1 MIVEKKIFKLPEFHT
16 SGGQL
21 IKNVRIG
28 WESYGRL
35 NADRS
40 NAILIAHYFSG
51 TSHAAGR
58 YAAGDVYPGYWD
70 ALIGPGKAID
80 TERYFVLSSDTLVN
94 LNARDP
100 QVVTTGPASLD
111 PATGKPYGLSF
122 PLVTIG
128 DFVAVQKALVDHLG
142 IRKLHAV
149 MGPSMGGLQTL
160 AWAVAYPEM
169 MDRIVPVI
177 CAGEMDAWLIAWLGL
192 WAAPITAD
200 PAWQSGAYAP
210 RAQPLAGLTL
220 ALKLITLQANHW
232 LWTDAQYGR
241 AIAEMGASPI
251 AALGT
256 EFKVEAAVAAIA
268 AARAAI
274 SDANHLLYLVKANQ
288 TFAAG
293 PSGTLADLEK
303 IRAKTLMLYSPEDQ
317 VFRAERCRA
326 TAAAI
331 ARGGAPV
338 EVAEIHGPFGH
349 ANGLFAIAPL
359 GERIREFLA
368 REPRL

>member
-1 MIVEKKIFKLPEFHT
+1 MIVEKKVFELPEFRT
-16 SGGQL
+16 SGGQ
-21 IKNVRIG
+21 IIRNVRIG

-58 YAAGDVYPGYWD
+58 YAAEDVYPGYWD

-80 TERYFVLSSDTLVN
+80 TERYFVVSSDTLVN

-100 QVVTTGPASLD
+100 RVVTTGPASID

-128 DFVAVQKALVDHLG
+128 DFVAAQKALVDHLS

-160 AWAVAYPEM
+160 AWALAYPDM
-169 MDRIVPVI
+169 VDRIVPVI

-200 PAWQSGAYAP
+200 PTWQGGAYAP
-210 RAQPLAGLTL
+210 EAQPLAGLTL

-241 AIAEMGASPI
+241 AMAETGASPI

-268 AARAAI
+268 AERAKI

-303 IRAKTLMLYSPEDQ
+303 IRARTLLLYSPEDQ
-317 VFRAERCRA
+317 VFRAERARA

-359 GERIREFLA
+359 GERIWEFLA
-368 REPRL
+368 R

>member
-1 MIVEKKIFKLPEFHT
+1 MIVEKKVFALPEFRT
-16 SGGQL
+16 SGGAL
-21 IKNVRIG
+21 IRNLRVG

-51 TSHAAGR
+51 SSHAAGR
-58 YAAGDVYPGYWD
+58 YAAEDVFPGYWD

-100 QVVTTGPASLD
+100 RVVTTGPASID

-169 MDRIVPVI
+169 TERIVPVI
-177 CAGEMDAWLIAWLGL
+177 CAGEMDAWLTAWLGL
-192 WAAPITAD
+192 WAAPIMAD
-200 PAWQSGAYAP
+200 PAWQGGAYAIE
-210 RAQPLAGLTL
+210 AQPLAGLTL

-232 LWTDAQYGR
+232 LWTDAQFGR
-241 AIAEMGASPI
+241 AYAEPGANP
-251 AALGT
+251 AEALGNS
-256 EFKVEAAVAAIA
+256 FKVEATIAAIA
-268 AARAAI
+268 AERAKI

-288 TFAAG
+288 NFAAG
-293 PSGTLADLEK
+293 PSGTLADLET
-303 IRAKTLMLYSPEDQ
+303 IRARTLLLYSPEDQ
-317 VFRAERCRA
+317 VFRAERARA

-331 ARGGAPV
+331 AKGGAAV

-359 GERIREFLA
+359 GEKIRAFLA
-368 REPRL
+368 R

>member
-1 MIVEKKIFKLPEFHT
+1 MIVEKKVFTLPEYRT
-16 SGGQL
+16 VSGQL
-21 IKNVRIG
+21 IRNVRIG

-40 NAILIAHYFSG
+40 NAILVGHYFSG

-58 YAAGDVYPGYWD
+58 YAKDDVFPGYWD

-80 TERYFVLSSDTLVN
+80 TDRYFVISSDTLCN

-100 QVVTTGPASLD
+100 QVITTGPASLD
-111 PATGKPYGLSF
+111 AETGKPYGLTF

-149 MGPSMGGLQTL
+149 IGPSMGGLQTL
-160 AWAVAYPEM
+160 VWAVAYPEM
-169 MDRIVPVI
+169 MDRIMPVI

-200 PAWQSGAYAP
+200 PAWKKGAYA
-210 RAQPLAGLTL
+210 ADEQPLAGLTL
-220 ALKLITLQANHW
+220 ALKLISLQANHW
-232 LWTDAQYGR
+232 LWADAQFGQADADAAAR
-241 AIAEMGASPI
+241 PA
-251 AALGT
+251 AALGND
-256 EFKVEAAVAAIA
+256 FKVEAAIAALAAGRAAIA
-268 AARAAI
+268 
-274 SDANHLLYLVKANQ
+274 DANHLLYLVKANQ

-293 PSGTLADLEK
+293 PTGTLADLEK
-303 IRAKTLMLYSPEDQ
+303 IRARTLLLYAPDDQ
-317 VFRAERCRA
+317 VFRADKSRA

-331 ARGGAPV
+331 AKGGATV
-338 EVAEIHGPFGH
+338 ETAEIHGPFGH

-359 GERIREFLA
+359 AKKIRAFLA
-368 REPRL
+368 H